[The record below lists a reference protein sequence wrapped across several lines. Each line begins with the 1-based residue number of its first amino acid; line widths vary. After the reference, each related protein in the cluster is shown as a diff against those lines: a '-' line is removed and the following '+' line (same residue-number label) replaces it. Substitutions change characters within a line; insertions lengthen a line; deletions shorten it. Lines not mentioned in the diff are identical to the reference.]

1 MRVPIADAD
10 CRSDS
15 FRGLNTKFLAAKFL
29 AVKKRTRL
37 LATGWLG
44 LALFTQ
50 SALAAISAEADPKLP
65 PVQELTDWK
74 PVSAA
79 FQEGHFAWQKPVL
92 IDSAE
97 VAAKHF
103 AAADLPEVKKKVD
116 FKHQVLLV
124 FAWSGSGQDKLTVIV
139 AESYPEQVSFS
150 YERGRTKDICSHL
163 KLYVLRSNV
172 RWSVK

>member
-1 MRVPIADAD
+1 MRVLLADAD

-15 FRGLNTKFLAAKFL
+15 FRGRNTKFLVAKFL
-29 AVKKRTRL
+29 AGKKRTRL

-50 SALAAISAEADPKLP
+50 SAIAAEPDPKLP

-74 PVSAA
+74 PASAA
-79 FQEGHFAWQKPVL
+79 FQEGHFTWQKPVL

-97 VAAKHF
+97 VAAKYF
-103 AAADLPEVKKKVD
+103 AAADLPELKKKVD
-116 FKHQVLLV
+116 FKQQVLLV

-150 YERGRTKDICSHL
+150 YERGRTKDLRSHL
-163 KLYVLRSNV
+163 KLYVLRSKV